1 MLYVTNFE
9 SMDENE
15 KDELIKTTIEILDTT
30 TFNPVII
37 KTMEVIEY
45 IIKKGKH

>member
-1 MLYVTNFE
+1 MLYVINFE
-9 SMDENE
+9 SMDENK
-15 KDELIKTTIEILDTT
+15 KDELIKTTIDILDNT
-30 TFNPVII
+30 TFNPIVI

>member
-9 SMDENE
+9 SMDENK
-15 KDELIKTTIEILDTT
+15 KDELIKTTIEVLDNS
-30 TFNPVII
+30 TFNPVVI

-45 IIKKGKH
+45 IIKKGNY